1 MQTLPHEKEIAQ
13 YEATLSELRSKALD
27 TELVSSTDLSKLEK
41 KLTNLKRKVYAN
53 LTPWERVQIA
63 RHAQRPHSIDYI
75 EALFDDFMELS
86 GDRIAGDDGA
96 IIAGFGLL
104 DGERVAVVAQE
115 KGFDIESRTKRNFGY
130 ANPEGFRKAL
140 RVMKLAEKLG
150 IPVISLVDTP
160 GAYAGLAAE
169 EKGQGAVI
177 ANNLFE
183 MARLKV
189 PIIVLVIGEGA
200 SGGALA
206 LGVGDVIAM
215 LEHSYYSVIS
225 PEGCSS
231 ILWKDVSKKA
241 KASEMLKLQA
251 ENLLELGLIDEIL
264 PEPLGGAH
272 HDPKIMFK
280 SVKAFLLTH
289 LIPLKKTKVNVLV
302 EKRYEKFRKMGKFKV
317 VG

>member
-1 MQTLPHEKEIAQ
+1 MQTLPHEKEIAE
-13 YEATLSELRSKALD
+13 YEATLSDLRSKALD
-27 TELVSSTDLSKLEK
+27 PELVSSSDLSKLEK
-41 KLTNLKRKVYAN
+41 KLENLKHKVYAN
-53 LTPWERVQIA
+53 LSPWERVQIA

-86 GDRIAGDDGA
+86 GDRISGDDGA
-96 IIAGFGLL
+96 VIAGFGLL

-177 ANNLFE
+177 ATNLYE

-206 LGVGDVIAM
+206 LGVGDVIGM

-251 ENLLELGLIDEIL
+251 ENLLENGLIDEIL

-272 HDPKIMFK
+272 HDPVAMFK
-280 SVKAFLLTH
+280 SVKTFLLSH